1 MKVLFL
7 TILSVFLGCSE
18 PFTSV
23 KPTAEMTNPST
34 DSSVAVPMI
43 PQSSEHAEIVWKS
56 ADENVD
62 GFIIKFGPSKET
74 LVSEVRL
81 LVSDVETLSGN
92 YRYLLKDIPAGKP
105 LYVSI
110 ASFKGS
116 EISPFSAPE
125 EIR

>member
-23 KPTAEMTNPST
+23 TPPAAVTTPSSS
-34 DSSVAVPMI
+34 SSVAVPMT

-56 ADENVD
+56 VDEDID
-62 GFIIKFGPSKET
+62 GFIIKSGPSKEM

-105 LYVSI
+105 IYVSI

-116 EISPFSAPE
+116 EVSPFSAPE